1 MLNGYIEIEK
11 DLFTNPLY
19 KSLPFTYRHV
29 FMTII
34 CHAAFKE
41 TKFDDHNVI
50 VNVQPGQFLTT
61 YRKLAKLCDEDEI
74 DARIVQRAI
83 DKLIV
88 IGFIKKEVAH
98 RKTLFTI
105 LGGVNFKKCQKPV
118 QETVQETVQE
128 KRVHI
133 KPEQQN
139 RKVAVQDSG
148 QESVQSRY
156 KVGTQK
162 KKDSPDSV
170 FKGQSKTVVLD
181 IAFSKENR
189 DDIRIAMKRYKLSDE
204 QVDSAFWLID
214 NKVDSDVATICWWV
228 KKYDCQRI
236 KDVFVHAK
244 EKAKGSV
251 GAYMQKLLR
260 DQAYVPTDVTK
271 ENKRFAE
278 DYKISHKWTELEIQE
293 KYVMC
298 KTGNSFKELPLIYQP
313 STFIKALIDLHT
325 LTLSF

>member
-1 MLNGYIEIEK
+1 MLNGYIEIEREFLK
-11 DLFTNPLY
+11 SPLY
-19 KSLPFTYRHV
+19 KSLPLTYQHV
-29 FMTII
+29 LLTIF
-34 CHAAFKE
+34 CHASFKE
-41 TKFDDHNVI
+41 TKFDDHNVV
-50 VNVQPGQFLTT
+50 VNVQAGQLLTT
-61 YRKLAKLCDEDEI
+61 YRHLADLCDKDEI
-74 DARIVQRAI
+74 DRRIVERALL
-83 DKLIV
+83 KFEA

-98 RKTLFTI
+98 RKTLLTI
-105 LGGVNFKKCQKPV
+105 LCGVNFKKCEKSG
-118 QETVQETVQE
+118 QETGQETGQE

-139 RKVAVQDSG
+139 RKVAGQRTVQETG
-148 QESVQSRY
+148 QSRD
-156 KVGTQK
+156 KVGTQM
-162 KKDSPDSV
+162 KKDSLDSV

-181 IAFSKENR
+181 IAFSKANR

-313 STFIKALIDLHT
+313 STFIKALMDLHA
-325 LTLSF
+325 LTLNL